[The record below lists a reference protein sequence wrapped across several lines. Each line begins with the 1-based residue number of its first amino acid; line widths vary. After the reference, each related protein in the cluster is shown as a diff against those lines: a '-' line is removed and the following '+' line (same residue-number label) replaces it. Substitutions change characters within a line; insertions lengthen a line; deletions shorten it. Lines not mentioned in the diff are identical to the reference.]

1 MFADAL
7 TSSNFLNIKVADF
20 KKKSLSKK
28 KLFDRKLDFT
38 SRCYRQ
44 ADKNAIQGDFGKA
57 MNALLKIDAKVNLR
71 AASSD
76 IVASL
81 PSRHLNEALEDF
93 RAQLFTCTSS
103 NVAVNLATEGAA
115 SKQAKSKKNRAPG
128 VDGFTI
134 EHLSSLLLGGNRDN
148 QLKDKLLKEYT
159 QLLQKLLTGSLTSPH
174 Q

>member
-7 TSSNFLNIKVADF
+7 ASSNFLNIKVADF

-81 PSRHLNEALEDF
+81 PSRNLNEISEDF
-93 RAQLFTCTSS
+93 RTQLFTYTRF
-103 NVAVNLATEGAA
+103 NIL
-115 SKQAKSKKNRAPG
+115 
-128 VDGFTI
+128 TI
-134 EHLSSLLLGGNRDN
+134 CDSIV
-148 QLKDKLLKEYT
+148 
-159 QLLQKLLTGSLTSPH
+159 
-174 Q
+174 

>member
-1 MFADAL
+1 M
-7 TSSNFLNIKVADF
+7 
-20 KKKSLSKK
+20 
-28 KLFDRKLDFT
+28 
-38 SRCYRQ
+38 
-44 ADKNAIQGDFGKA
+44 
-57 MNALLKIDAKVNLR
+57 
-71 AASSD
+71 
-76 IVASL
+76 
-81 PSRHLNEALEDF
+81 
-93 RAQLFTCTSS
+93 
-103 NVAVNLATEGAA
+103 